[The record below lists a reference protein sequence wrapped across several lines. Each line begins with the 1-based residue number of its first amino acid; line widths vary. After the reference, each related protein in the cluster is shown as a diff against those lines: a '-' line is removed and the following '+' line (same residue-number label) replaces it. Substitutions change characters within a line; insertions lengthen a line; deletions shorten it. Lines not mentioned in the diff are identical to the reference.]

1 MQPVIVTS
9 HRLTVRYILGVL
21 FVFFSTLPWVSFGT
35 NKLETQPWFMILG
48 LLFVVSVAKFP
59 VRRNVCFIILI
70 PVALVLTMIL
80 SGFYVDFLEARA
92 IVSYMAFVLVLFG
105 FYVYVMR
112 YGFPWKIIIFSNII
126 WLFVAVLQ
134 IRYGKM
140 IFDFLVS
147 ARTSETRGVTSLAAE
162 PTYFGFFLLFISWM
176 YLIAGNYKLPL
187 RIWLLVILNSVF
199 MVFFSRSSTAVLFLV
214 VGICF
219 FIIRSF
225 SVRSSVGLV
234 LALVISLLSVHY
246 AVQLMP
252 GTRLFSLY
260 KKVFSIRVIELA
272 YIDDSINGRLADVIF
287 PIHGFFINYGLPG
300 GFHSYGLMRSELISV
315 YGGYFRS
322 GRSGSEDNKIMS
334 FSGAFLYELG
344 LFAAAFFVGLFLMLW
359 DGTKK
364 RFTELAFFFIILLN
378 SFSVAFPL
386 VAMIISM
393 WFYIKNSARSI
404 TS

>member
-1 MQPVIVTS
+1 VMQPVIVTS

-35 NKLETQPWFMILG
+35 NKLDMQPWFIILG

-80 SGFYVDFLEARA
+80 SGFYVDFFSARA

-134 IRYGKM
+134 MRYGKM

-147 ARTSETRGVTSLAAE
+147 ARTSAPRGVTSLAVE
-162 PTYFGFFLLFISWM
+162 PTYFGLFLLFISWM
-176 YLIAGNYKLPL
+176 YLIAGNYKLPF

-219 FIIRSF
+219 FVIGSF
-225 SVRSSVGLV
+225 SVRSSVGLL

-246 AVQLMP
+246 AVRLVP

-260 KKVFSIRVIELA
+260 KKVFSMRVVELA
-272 YIDDSINGRLADVIF
+272 YIDESINERLADVIF

-300 GFHSYGLMRSELISV
+300 GFHSYSLMRSELISV
-315 YGGYFRS
+315 YGGYFWGS
-322 GRSGSEDNKIMS
+322 GTDNRIMS
-334 FSGAFLYELG
+334 FLGAFMYELG
-344 LFAAAFFVGLFLMLW
+344 LFAAVFFVGLFLMLW

-364 RFTELAFFFIILLN
+364 RFAELAFFFILLN
-378 SFSVAFPL
+378 SAISVAFPL

-393 WFYIKNSARSI
+393 WFYKKNSARSI
-404 TS
+404 TT